1 MEECA
6 WVEEDGDWDTD
17 CGHVFMINE
26 GTPEENEMKFC
37 CYCGKRIAQFP
48 EKEKEC

>member
-6 WVEEDGDWDTD
+6 WVEEDGYWDTD
-17 CGHVFMINE
+17 CKHVFVINE
-26 GTPEENEMKFC
+26 GTPEENEMRFC

-48 EKEKEC
+48 EEGE